1 MSRLYFEILRPGIN
15 TTLQDKGRYNLFHF
29 GIAESGAIDQR
40 KFRFVNKLI
49 DNSLDEAVIE
59 FAYQGPLLKLK
70 MVQSI
75 LQSVVM

>member
-49 DNSLDEAVIE
+49 DNS
-59 FAYQGPLLKLK
+59 YY
-70 MVQSI
+70 
-75 LQSVVM
+75 